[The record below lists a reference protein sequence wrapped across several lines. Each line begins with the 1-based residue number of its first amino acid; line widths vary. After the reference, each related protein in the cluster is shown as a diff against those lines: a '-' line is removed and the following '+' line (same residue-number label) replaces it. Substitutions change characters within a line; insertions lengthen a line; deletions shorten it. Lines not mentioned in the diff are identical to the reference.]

1 MDVLPFNI
9 IEKMIQCFGKCFFY
23 KDTMESFLIS
33 AGTPPQQ
40 ARKYKDEYKFVWAKK
55 LLNELSESSEGIVT
69 QHKILRAF
77 YDLRDL
83 PDKALAGKER
93 NTGLDELR
101 SLKELILELKLIEGK
116 RKEDSNVRKRLLE
129 ERSKIIAQR
138 SERLYE
144 LKDIFYKGITSLNRQ
159 EAGYDLEYILM
170 SLFSLSEIEY
180 KKSYKTSTQQI
191 DGSFS
196 FEGFDYLIEAK
207 WRKDQPN
214 EGEIG
219 SFQRKVDTKLKS
231 TRGIFVSVNGFR
243 NEVIEAFNNNTNI
256 LLIDGIDLT
265 HLLEGRIELKELLSM
280 KIKYAA
286 QYGKCY
292 CPDSIY
298 LK

>member
-1 MDVLPFNI
+1 MDALPFSI
-9 IEKMIQCFGKCFFY
+9 REQMIQCFGKCFYY
-23 KDTMESFLIS
+23 KDTMEAFLVSTGIS
-33 AGTPPQQ
+33 PAL
-40 ARKYKDEYKFVWAKK
+40 ARKYKDEYKLVWAKK
-55 LLNELSESSEGIVT
+55 LLNDLNDSEEGKVF

-83 PDKALAGKER
+83 PDKALVGKER
-93 NTGLDELR
+93 NEGLDRLR
-101 SLKELILELKLIEGK
+101 SLKELIIELKLVEEK
-116 RKEDSNVRKRLLE
+116 RKEDGNARKRLLE
-129 ERSKIIAQR
+129 EKSKIIAQR
-138 SERLYE
+138 SERLRE
-144 LKDIFYKGITSLNRQ
+144 LKDVFYKGLTSSNRQ
-159 EAGYDLEYILM
+159 EAGYDLENILM
-170 SLFSLSEIEY
+170 NLFSLSEIEY
-180 KKSYKTSTQQI
+180 KKSYKTPTQQI

-196 FEGFDYLIEAK
+196 FEGFDYLVEAK

-231 TRGIFVSVNGFR
+231 TRGIFVSVNGYR

-265 HLLEGRIELKELLSM
+265 HLLEGRIELKELLAM

-286 QYGKCY
+286 QYGKCH

>member
-1 MDVLPFNI
+1 MNVLPFNV
-9 IEKMIQCFGKCFFY
+9 IEKMIQCFGKCFYY
-23 KDTMESFLIS
+23 KDIMESFLIS
-33 AGTPPQQ
+33 AGTPPLQ

-55 LLNELSESSEGIVT
+55 LLNELSESNEGIVI
-69 QHKILRAF
+69 QHKILRSF
-77 YDLRDL
+77 FDLRDL
-83 PDKALAGKER
+83 PDKSLAGKER
-93 NTGLDELR
+93 NEGLGELR
-101 SLKELILELKLIEGK
+101 GLKEIIIELNLVDKQRKDEG
-116 RKEDSNVRKRLLE
+116 DLRKRLLE
-129 ERSKIIAQR
+129 EKSKIIAQR
-138 SERLYE
+138 SDRLCE
-144 LKDIFYKGITSLNRQ
+144 LKNVFNKRLTSSNRQ
-159 EAGYDLEYILM
+159 EAGYDLEDILM
-170 SLFSLSEIEY
+170 RLFSLSEIEY

-196 FEGFDYLIEAK
+196 FEGFDYLVEAK

-231 TRGIFVSVNGFR
+231 TRGIFVSVSGFR

-256 LLIDGIDLT
+256 LLMDGIDLT

-286 QYGKCY
+286 QYGKCH
-292 CPDSIY
+292 CPDGIY

>member
-1 MDVLPFNI
+1 
-9 IEKMIQCFGKCFFY
+9 
-23 KDTMESFLIS
+23 MESFLIS
-33 AGTPPQQ
+33 AGTPPLQ

-55 LLNELSESSEGIVT
+55 LLNELSESNEGIVI
-69 QHKILRAF
+69 QHKILRSF
-77 YDLRDL
+77 FDLRDL
-83 PDKALAGKER
+83 PDKSLAGKER
-93 NTGLDELR
+93 NEGLGELR
-101 SLKELILELKLIEGK
+101 GLKEIIIELNLVDKQRKDEG
-116 RKEDSNVRKRLLE
+116 DLRKRLLE
-129 ERSKIIAQR
+129 EKSKIIAQR
-138 SERLYE
+138 SDRLCE
-144 LKDIFYKGITSLNRQ
+144 LKNVFNKRLTSSNRQ
-159 EAGYDLEYILM
+159 EAGYDLEDILM
-170 SLFSLSEIEY
+170 RLFSLSEIEY

-196 FEGFDYLIEAK
+196 FEGFDYLVEAK

-231 TRGIFVSVNGFR
+231 TRGIFVSVSGFR

-256 LLIDGIDLT
+256 LLMDGIDLT

-286 QYGKCY
+286 QYGKCH
-292 CPDSIY
+292 CPDGIY

>member
-9 IEKMIQCFGKCFFY
+9 IEKMIQCFGKCFFS
-23 KDTMESFLIS
+23 KDTLESFLIL

-40 ARKYKDEYKFVWAKK
+40 ARKYKNEYKFVWAKK
-55 LLNELSESSEGIVT
+55 LLNELSESSEGIVI

-83 PDKALAGKER
+83 PDKALVGKER

-101 SLKELILELKLIEGK
+101 GLKEHILKLKLIEEK
-116 RKEDSNVRKRLLE
+116 RKENSNVRKKILE

-138 SERLYE
+138 SERLCE
-144 LKDIFYKGITSLNRQ
+144 LKDVFYKGLTSLNRQ

-170 SLFSLSEIEY
+170 SLFSLLGIEY
-180 KKSYKTSTQQI
+180 KESYKTSTQQI

-196 FEGFDYLIEAK
+196 FEGFDYFVEAK
-207 WRKDQPN
+207 WRKDQRN

-219 SFQRKVDTKLKS
+219 SFQRKVDTKLKR
-231 TRGIFVSVNGFR
+231 TRGIFVSVNGYR
-243 NEVIEAFNNNTNI
+243 YKVVEAFNSNI
-256 LLIDGIDLT
+256 NIRLIDVIDLT
-265 HLLEGRIELKELLSM
+265 HLLEGRIELKN
-280 KIKYAA
+280 YY
-286 QYGKCY
+286 Q
-292 CPDSIY
+292 

>member
-1 MDVLPFNI
+1 MNVLPFNI

-23 KDTMESFLIS
+23 KDIMESFLIS

-101 SLKELILELKLIEGK
+101 SLKELILELKLIEEK
-116 RKEDSNVRKRLLE
+116 RKEDSNIRKRLLE

-138 SERLYE
+138 SERLCE
-144 LKDIFYKGITSLNRQ
+144 LKDMFYKGLISLNRQ

-170 SLFSLSEIEY
+170 NLFSLSEIEY

-196 FEGFDYLIEAK
+196 FEGFDYLVEAK
-207 WRKDQPN
+207 WRKNQPN

-265 HLLEGRIELKELLSM
+265 HLLEGRIEVKELLSM